1 MPLWELEEWL
11 DEHDRPNDVLW
22 YVKRLSGNDTRA
34 NRTHQAGPYIPK
46 HVLFNVLPSLERG
59 SDTNP
64 RETFEM
70 AVDSHHDTQQVTAI
84 WYNNK
89 SRNEA
94 RITGH
99 GGADSALL
107 DPESTAALT
116 VFAFWRETDTQP
128 LRCHVW
134 IARDVVEED
143 VIEDRV
149 GPVESGQTRVYPD
162 LFSDLQRKPRC
173 WLDEDDV
180 PPEWIESYPPGG
192 ELVAKALQLRPEESA
207 DVDHR
212 LVVRRECEFEIYKS
226 LEHVVEMPRIREGFG
241 SVDEFLEVA
250 QPISQRRR
258 SRGGRSLEL
267 HVKAIFHE
275 EKLVEGVDFSY
286 QPVVDS
292 NRRPDF
298 VFPSESSYK
307 DASFPSDRLRML
319 AVKSTMRERWRQI
332 LEEAVRI
339 NRKHL
344 LTLQRG
350 VSAKQFEAIQEA
362 GIQLVVPERLQSSYR
377 KDIQPHL
384 QTLESFLGDVR
395 ALRP

>member
-1 MPLWELEEWL
+1 MPLWELQEWL
-11 DEHDRPNDVLW
+11 DEQDRPREVLW
-22 YVKRLSGNDTRA
+22 YIKRLSGNDTLA
-34 NRTHQAGPYIPK
+34 NGTHQAGPYIPK
-46 HVLFNVLPSLERG
+46 HILFNVLPSLERG
-59 SDTNP
+59 SETNP

-70 AVDSHHDTQQVTAI
+70 AVDSHHDTQRVTAI

-89 SRNEA
+89 SRNET

-107 DPESTAALT
+107 DPDSTAALT
-116 VFAFWRETDTQP
+116 VFAFWRETEVQP
-128 LRCHVW
+128 FQCHVW
-134 IARDVVEED
+134 IARDAVEED
-143 VIEDRV
+143 VIEERV

-162 LFSDLQRKPRC
+162 LFSSLQQRPKC
-173 WLDEDDV
+173 WLDEDEL
-180 PPEWIESYPPGG
+180 PLSWIEAYPTGG
-192 ELVAKALQLRPEESA
+192 ELVDKAIQLRPEESA

-267 HVKAIFHE
+267 QVKAIFE
-275 EKLVEGVDFSY
+275 EENLVEGVDFSF

-298 VFPSESSYK
+298 VFPSESAYH
-307 DASFPSDRLRML
+307 DMAFPSDRLRML
-319 AVKSTMRERWRQI
+319 AVKSTMRERWRQV

-339 NRKHL
+339 DTKHL
-344 LTLQRG
+344 LTLQG
-350 VSAKQFEAIQEA
+350 AVSPNQFKAIQEA
-362 GIQLVVPERLQSSYR
+362 GIELVIPERLQSGYR
-377 KDIQPHL
+377 TDIQPYL
-384 QTLESFLGDVR
+384 RTLESFLGDVR

>member
-11 DEHDRPNDVLW
+11 DEQDRPDDVLW

-34 NRTHQAGPYIPK
+34 NDSHQAGPYIPK
-46 HVLFNVLPSLERG
+46 HVLFNVFPSLERR
-59 SDTNP
+59 SETNP

-70 AVDSHHDTQQVTAI
+70 AVDSHHDTQRVTAI

-89 SRNEA
+89 TRNET

-116 VFAFWRETDTQP
+116 VFAFWREKDTEP
-128 LRCHVW
+128 FKCHIW
-134 IARDVVEED
+134 IARDVVEEN
-143 VIEDRV
+143 VIEERV
-149 GPVESGQTRVYPD
+149 GPVESGQARVYPD
-162 LFSDLQRKPRC
+162 LFSELQRRPKC
-173 WLDEDDV
+173 WLDEDDL
-180 PPEWIESYPPGG
+180 PPAWIQSYPPGG
-192 ELVAKALQLRPEESA
+192 ELVERAIHLRPADSA
-207 DVDHR
+207 DTDHR
-212 LVVRRECEFEIYKS
+212 LLVRRDCEFEIYRS
-226 LEHVVEMPRIREGFG
+226 LEHVVEMPRIRRDFKN
-241 SVDEFLEVA
+241 VDEFLEVA

-267 HVKAIFHE
+267 HVKAIFRE
-275 EKLVEGVDFSY
+275 ENLVEGVDFSY

-298 VFPSESSYK
+298 VFPSESAYR
-307 DASFPSDRLRML
+307 DMSFPSDRLRML

-332 LEEAVRI
+332 LEEADRI
-339 NRKHL
+339 DSKHL
-344 LTLQRG
+344 LTLQRS
-350 VSAKQFEAIQEA
+350 VSPKQFDAIQEA
-362 GIQLVVPERLQSSYR
+362 RVQLVVPERLQSGYR
-377 KDIQPHL
+377 NDIRPHL